1 MPSTNISVVSVQPE
15 KPTARTVTLA
25 AAMSTL
31 VFIATFVPHIP
42 IPLGYAHLGDAVIF
56 LLVLTLDHRTSLIA
70 ACLGSALADLLGGFP
85 LWILPTLL
93 IKAGMVEVVWR
104 LLPAEKMQAGMKRI
118 VTALTLSSLWM
129 ALAYTLF
136 GALLYGSMAA
146 ALASTPGLI
155 MEGVL
160 NTLLALVLLP
170 VARRILAAL

>member
-1 MPSTNISVVSVQPE
+1 MASNNVSAVTLQQD

-25 AAMSTL
+25 AAMSAL

-70 ACLGSALADLLGGFP
+70 ACLGSVLADLLGGFP
-85 LWILPTLL
+85 LWIVPTLL

-104 LLPAEKMQAGMKRI
+104 LLPCSKMHASTKRI

-136 GALLYGSMAA
+136 GALLYGSMTA

>member
-1 MPSTNISVVSVQPE
+1 MSSTNVSAVTMQQD
-15 KPTARTVTLA
+15 KPTARSITLA
-25 AAMSTL
+25 AAMSAL

-85 LWILPTLL
+85 LWIAPTLL
-93 IKAGMVEVVWR
+93 IKAGMVEAVWR
-104 LLPAEKMQAGMKRI
+104 LLPSEKIQTSTKRI
-118 VTALTLSSLWM
+118 VIALLLSSLWM

-136 GALLYGSMAA
+136 GALLYSSMTA
-146 ALASTPGLI
+146 ALASTPGLL

-160 NTLLALVLLP
+160 NTLLAIVLLP